1 MATNS
6 TVAQYRNLFKLHL
19 FPQQN
24 SSIEDYQR
32 RVLDKKT
39 KKDLCDQKV
48 VTKDQCVKM
57 I

>member
-1 MATNS
+1 MPTNS
-6 TVAQYRNLFKLHL
+6 TVVWYKILFKL
-19 FPQQN
+19 QN

-48 VTKDQCVKM
+48 VTKDQYVKM